1 MFTAASMETLKL
13 FLDGKKPDPTD
24 ALIAAAAAALACF
37 AATRLAHWPAENLIN
52 GKPAQLQAL
61 PRQKLAR
68 TSSPKRITLLFML
81 VIALAIS
88 LLTLHRDASAAPD
101 APEAAREPSPR
112 AVLRVGAQQLLKFPS
127 AAALLY
133 YLSTTNV
140 LCPRQQEFNLPLY
153 SFLGHM
159 ATPSTSLVAVK
170 SALRG
175 EPDRK

>member
-1 MFTAASMETLKL
+1 MDVCL
-13 FLDGKKPDPTD
+13 
-24 ALIAAAAAALACF
+24 
-37 AATRLAHWPAENLIN
+37 
-52 GKPAQLQAL
+52 L
-61 PRQKLAR
+61 PE
-68 TSSPKRITLLFML
+68 LLEHVADWQSCL
-81 VIALAIS
+81 N
-88 LLTLHRDASAAPD
+88 
-101 APEAAREPSPR
+101 EAAR
-112 AVLRVGAQQLLKFPS
+112 VLRPGGLL
-127 AAALLY
+127 